1 MRSIIAK
8 RIALCFLS
16 FSFMCA
22 FAFESMA
29 ESYMVRTS
37 IETQSE
43 IALDRLYLYSYYPE
57 TGKIKRSTFDPSV
70 ATDTDINSPMDRE
83 NNANATS
90 LEEDYM
96 PYGIIGSDGR
106 KNNTRII

>member
-1 MRSIIAK
+1 
-8 RIALCFLS
+8 
-16 FSFMCA
+16 MCA

-70 ATDTDINSPMDRE
+70 ATDTDINSPMDIE